1 MHNLYENFNTTNE
14 SVEKING
21 RDSTSVWTTDY
32 IMK

>member
-21 RDSTSVWTTDY
+21 RDSTSV
-32 IMK
+32 